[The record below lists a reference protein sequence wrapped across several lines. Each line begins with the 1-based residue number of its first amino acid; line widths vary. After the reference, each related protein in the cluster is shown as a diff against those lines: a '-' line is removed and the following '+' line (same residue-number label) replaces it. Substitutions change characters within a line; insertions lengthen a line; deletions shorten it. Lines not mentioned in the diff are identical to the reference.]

1 MGDVQDLAVQV
12 PREVSQHWG
21 WLLAFGLGLV
31 ILGIAA
37 VGRSVATTVVS
48 MVFFG
53 WLLAMASG
61 IEIVQAIMVGRWA
74 GFLLHLLAAIL
85 YGVAAFILISRPLQG
100 AEVITLFMGA
110 FFMIGGLFEL
120 LGAPLVQLPSWGWH
134 AVDGAISL
142 VLGLLILAQWPASGL
157 WVVGLFV
164 GIRLITF
171 GATWIAIALSLRMG

>member
-1 MGDVQDLAVQV
+1 MSEIQDLAVQFARDV
-12 PREVSQHWG
+12 NQHWG
-21 WLLAFGLGLV
+21 WFLAFGIGLV
-31 ILGIAA
+31 LLGIAA
-37 VGRSVATTVVS
+37 VARSVATTVIS

-61 IEIVQAIMVGRWA
+61 IEIVQALMVGPWA
-74 GFLLHLLAAIL
+74 GFFLHLLAAIL
-85 YGVAAFILISRPLQG
+85 YGVAAFILISRPLKG

-120 LGAPLVQLPSWGWH
+120 LGAPLVQLPAWGWQ
-134 AVDGAISL
+134 AFDGAISL

-157 WVVGLFV
+157 WVIGLFV

-171 GATWIAIALSLRMG
+171 GIAWIAIALSLRTG